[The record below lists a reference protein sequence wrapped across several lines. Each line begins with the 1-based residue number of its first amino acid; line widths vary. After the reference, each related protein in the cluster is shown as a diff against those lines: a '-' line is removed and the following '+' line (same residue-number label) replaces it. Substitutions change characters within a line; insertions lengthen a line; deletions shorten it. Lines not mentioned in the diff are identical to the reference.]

1 MEGMSD
7 TAIDAELYCRLHALN
22 RIRFRQDPQAENLFE
37 KLHRITF
44 WKRGKQG
51 TFGGNNN

>member
-22 RIRFRQDPQAENLFE
+22 QIRFRQDPQAENLFE

-51 TFGGNNN
+51 TFGGVNY